1 MKADSAPQFYF
12 TLVSIAITPGNEEFA
27 ALIAVHLYRVKMYSL
42 ALDYLRVL
50 QVQKAEER
58 TK

>member
-1 MKADSAPQFYF
+1 
-12 TLVSIAITPGNEEFA
+12 LVSIAITTGNEEFA
-27 ALIAVHLYRVKMYSL
+27 ALIVLHLFMSSEIYNF

-50 QVQKAEER
+50 QVQKEEEC